1 MQNDNA
7 KFKNH
12 SDFVGIPK
20 FYILI
25 FTFYIYTLSPTPPSF
40 LFTPSIGTVK

>member
-20 FYILI
+20 FCTLI
-25 FTFYIYTLSPTPPSF
+25 FTFCIVSILSFFRKIKKTRKSW
-40 LFTPSIGTVK
+40 LM